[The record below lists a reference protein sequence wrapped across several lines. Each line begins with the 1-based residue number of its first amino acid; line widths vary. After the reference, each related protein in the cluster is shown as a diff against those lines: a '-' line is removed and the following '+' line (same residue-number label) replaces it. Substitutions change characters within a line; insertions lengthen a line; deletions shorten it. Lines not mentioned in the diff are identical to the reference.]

1 MEGLCEVMSERRDRL
16 ANVSRFQ
23 GCVPLGVSPFV
34 PWAVALLTLA
44 SCAHG
49 LGFRPSSEHGICEVH
64 LPAFRDAPNTAIHLG
79 PVAGCK
85 FMREFAERPIFRE
98 DGYEG
103 PAARQMA
110 DKYCRCSAAIAK
122 YDPRILG
129 EWKISDVDATTDPII
144 LKVLA
149 SSHSQIGPVGT
160 AAGRRMEN
168 WVKNSADL
176 PTLKRIAAT
185 DTDPERHIESSCIDY
200 KPYWSTYGSNTA
212 FDVLEI
218 GVLAQ
223 IQIREVEAREAARLR
238 DEKER
243 EAARLREEADKQ
255 AAEERQQAELEAIKR
270 NAELEAKRTK
280 TRYLLDE
287 AAKLTKKNNPDEALE
302 AVTEAKR
309 LGAAEDPETAS
320 QLRDVELAIE
330 NTPSMKKRAKAH
342 EPADQREAA
351 RERTAVQWMVCYQ
364 TFTDTENKLI
374 KKLHELKQAD
384 EPLTVE
390 LCRDLL
396 PSEWNH
402 VELGLK
408 CVDLGRKVLRNGA
421 GAPLALEQINRDID
435 NRGGKLLNLIQTQ
448 LNTCKELPGAPR
460 D

>member
-1 MEGLCEVMSERRDRL
+1 MLVVIGLAPYATAGSKTT
-16 ANVSRFQ
+16 S
-23 GCVPLGVSPFV
+23 
-34 PWAVALLTLA
+34 
-44 SCAHG
+44 
-49 LGFRPSSEHGICEVH
+49 
-64 LPAFRDAPNTAIHLG
+64 DAPQLNAC
-79 PVAGCK
+79 GCYRNSVGVCLCPK
-85 FMREFAERPIFRE
+85 RGECECPGECEARGCSEKRKEELDREIQAEAKQAKE
-98 DGYEG
+98 AEKK
-103 PAARQMA
+103 RQEEEA
-110 DKYCRCSAAIAK
+110 EKQ
-122 YDPRILG
+122 G
-129 EWKISDVDATTDPII
+129 
-144 LKVLA
+144 
-149 SSHSQIGPVGT
+149 
-160 AAGRRMEN
+160 
-168 WVKNSADL
+168 
-176 PTLKRIAAT
+176 
-185 DTDPERHIESSCIDY
+185 
-200 KPYWSTYGSNTA
+200 
-212 FDVLEI
+212 
-218 GVLAQ
+218 LAQ
-223 IQIREVEAREAARLR
+223 TA
-238 DEKER
+238 
-243 EAARLREEADKQ
+243 
-255 AAEERQQAELEAIKR
+255 KR
-270 NAELEAKRTK
+270 NAELEARRTK